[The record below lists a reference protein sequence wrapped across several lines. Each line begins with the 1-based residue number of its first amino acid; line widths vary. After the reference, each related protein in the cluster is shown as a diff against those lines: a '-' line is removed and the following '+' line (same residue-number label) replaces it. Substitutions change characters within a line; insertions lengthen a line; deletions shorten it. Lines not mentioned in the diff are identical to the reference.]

1 MTVSNIKVLKA
12 KFLAAKALGDK
23 AISSD
28 AVMVIDGFEDMALL
42 IKQFPWPVLSP
53 QGEIEIQLPDGS
65 KMFKPQ
71 QVNTALQGPIALM
84 ETTVGHVSKMLIK
97 LLQTGGTFNAKL
109 YEGGQENP
117 TRVLPILSCF
127 IQADSPDR
135 DWENRAQPL
144 LITGTMFYHYFGDE
158 GDE

>member
-1 MTVSNIKVLKA
+1 MTVSSTKVLRE
-12 KFLAAKALGDK
+12 KFLAAQALGDK

-28 AVMVIDGFEDMALL
+28 AVMVIEGYEDMTLL

-53 QGEIEIQLPDGS
+53 QGEIEITLPDGS
-65 KMFKPQ
+65 VMYKPQ
-71 QVNTALQGPIALM
+71 QVKTAFQGPISLM
-84 ETTVGHVSKMLIK
+84 ETTVGHVGKMLIK

-109 YEGGQENP
+109 YEGSQANP

-135 DWENRAQPL
+135 DWENRSQPL
-144 LITGTMFYHYFGDE
+144 LISGTLFGHYFGDE